1 MPLAEGIIM
10 KVASRERENFSP
22 SLRGSV
28 AGGTSSTHKQNTSIM
43 TARGE
48 TANNEIDDKFR
59 VSFTNFAFVQ
69 DLKSS

>member
-10 KVASRERENFSP
+10 KVASREQENFNP
-22 SLRGSV
+22 SLRGSFT
-28 AGGTSSTHKQNTSIM
+28 GGLSCTHKQNTSIM
-43 TARGE
+43 TARGD
-48 TANNEIDDKFR
+48 TANNQTENKFR